1 MRTPCAG
8 RFARF
13 LLASICMGSVLSLA
27 MAMLSARDLSRCPS
41 MPGSGIIGGRG
52 YTEDALDRIWRT
64 LAPRSWRAWD
74 DGSGFDW
81 PTRGLAHEI
90 GIIVHPALSEGWK
103 TGEPGHA
110 LTGDGWIATVVAG
123 GGFYDLA
130 WVARLD
136 EVRRKGAG
144 DPNLNALEPWEVSKR
159 LEAGET
165 LVTDAPWWI
174 PSDLPRECEGILP
187 GRSGRVGRHFRMV
200 DVPEDAWMQE
210 MVWSAEADRL
220 RLAAI
225 MWSERCVSMK
235 YASSDGR
242 SGRSQF
248 VARWSRTWCTRT
260 TRSTGST
267 RCRSSSTGG
276 PMALGSTRRTGGR
289 SGIRCRS
296 RSRACRRRACRGG
309 RCGCRSLE
317 MRSSS
322 ASRLSCCSSARRR
335 AFAWRS
341 RGSAEAP
348 TGAATAGTR
357 ARAIP
362 KTRAARSVESFR
374 RAHDPGSLLGRPRR
388 SGTLCAS
395 PSASLA

>member
-110 LTGDGWIATVVAG
+110 LTGDGWIATVVVG

-220 RLAAI
+220 RL
-225 MWSERCVSMK
+225 
-235 YASSDGR
+235 
-242 SGRSQF
+242 
-248 VARWSRTWCTRT
+248 
-260 TRSTGST
+260 
-267 RCRSSSTGG
+267 GG
-276 PMALGSTRRTGGR
+276 NHVVGTLRVDEVRVFGWPF
-289 SGIRCRS
+289 
-296 RSRACRRRACRGG
+296 
-309 RCGCRSLE
+309 
-317 MRSSS
+317 
-322 ASRLSCCSSARRR
+322 R
-335 AFAWRS
+335 AFAVRGAMVENVVYEDNSEHGLDEVSIVVNWWTDGLGVDASHGREIGHPLSQEIESLPAKGLPWRPMWLPLLGNALVLGVPLVMLFLGTKTGVRLAIARL
-341 RGSAEAP
+341 RG
-348 TGAATAGTR
+348 GADRCGNCGYARQGHSEDARCPECGELPTR
-357 ARAIP
+357 A
-362 KTRAARSVESFR
+362 
-374 RAHDPGSLLGRPRR
+374 
-388 SGTLCAS
+388 
-395 PSASLA
+395 